1 MNKNINE
8 NSDENSSEDNRKVE
22 YINESERHSTS
33 TPGGDF
39 NS

>member
-1 MNKNINE
+1 MNKNNNE
-8 NSDENSSEDNRKVE
+8 NSDENSRKVE